1 LLVIDRFIECRRK
14 LRPRLLTWV
23 GKPEVCNTEFR
34 FGNAMGGTSHT
45 HCETRNVCQK
55 IRSESEWV
63 RYVTRTGKQEV
74 CDTEFRFENASEIL
88 EVCEVV
94 E

>member
-1 LLVIDRFIECRRK
+1 MESQKCVIQNFDSGTQWAE
-14 LRPRLLTWV
+14 LLTRTA
-23 GKPEVCNTEFR
+23 KQEMCAKN
-34 FGNAMGGTSHT
+34 
-45 HCETRNVCQK
+45 

-63 RYVTRTGKQEV
+63 GHVTRTGKQEV

-94 E
+94 K